1 MTLNGIIVVLKKNL
15 TLNLSKHSIGDLKN
29 IVVNFNNFNLKN
41 FLSRK
46 PAICMEAISGNDL
59 GINITTFVFNI
70 ERSLI
75 CILRLTITF

>member
-41 FLSRK
+41 LLSRK